1 MADLWEI
8 AVRLSSSCFTAATVG
23 LSYEPFNPLKKKKE
37 EKHVLLSSFSGT
49 GVIECFCS
57 RHLETM
63 VLLSCFT
70 FFGGLLDDSLNYAF
84 ASGTLLCS
92 LIDKK
97 WKDWRLV
104 KNWSNPIALI
114 NIDAKY
120 AS

>member
-23 LSYEPFNPLKKKKE
+23 LSYESIQPFEKKKE
-37 EKHVLLSSFSGT
+37 EKHVLLSSFSGK

-57 RHLETM
+57 RHQETM

-84 ASGTLLCS
+84 AGGTLLCS

-97 WKDWRLV
+97 GKD
-104 KNWSNPIALI
+104 
-114 NIDAKY
+114 
-120 AS
+120 